1 VSRERAGEWVGAGGA
16 VKDGIVANVLVAVV
30 CLEEA
35 IDASS
40 LQLSELVCIT
50 SILVSCVLSSNS
62 LFGQISV
69 EFQHSSTLRLQIRD
83 LTLVGWHCPHE

>member
-62 LFGQISV
+62 LLDNLALSSSISAIAPRCSV
-69 EFQHSSTLRLQIRD
+69 SRSAT
-83 LTLVGWHCPHE
+83 